1 MFQQT
6 SFVDSEKKFRD
17 HGYEPC
23 GEAHVHHS
31 SVLDQMAP
39 ETHVLIRDM
48 IKLQHK
54 VNVTCLKDLKKCFS
68 KAIKCRHLLCVD
80 FDFIGFIQ

>member
-1 MFQQT
+1 MPALVTSSGSMFQQT

-17 HGYEPC
+17 HGYEPY

-39 ETHVLIRDM
+39 ETQRCSYQRSD
-48 IKLQHK
+48 
-54 VNVTCLKDLKKCFS
+54 
-68 KAIKCRHLLCVD
+68 KAPTQSQCYMSERS
-80 FDFIGFIQ
+80 